1 MLWFGNNDIKIRHE
15 SAAGTATI
23 KNWLQCVA
31 EAKMETKKIA
41 VVGAGPAG
49 GFSAYLLAKAGYEVS
64 VFEEHTTIGE
74 PVACTGV
81 ITGDVMAQRLQLPK
95 ELIVNRIAK
104 ARIIAPNKEHV
115 EVKLKNDIII
125 DRAGFDRHIS
135 EMAKDEGAQF
145 FTNRRFEKFE
155 YGNSGDSSEKKGK
168 KRIIAAVKDKANGEI
183 KKVETYYLIGADGP
197 ISAVAKA
204 AGLFGERQ
212 FYSGIQV
219 TIPVDNDNVIDFY
232 PSKEG
237 IAWVVP
243 ENEKVARVGIAARR
257 EANSYFRKFITAVA
271 GEGYEK
277 KIIGWQAGPIP
288 LYDPKLKSATKD
300 GRILLVGDAAT
311 MVKAPTLGGINQS
324 LIGAEA
330 AATAITEKKD
340 YEGLWRKKMGKDL
353 YLSLLMRK
361 AMERFSDEDYNC
373 LVETFKKEKNR
384 AILESY
390 DRDEPRKFALKLV
403 MREPKLLLLAKKAW
417 F

>member
-1 MLWFGNNDIKIRHE
+1 M
-15 SAAGTATI
+15 
-23 KNWLQCVA
+23 
-31 EAKMETKKIA
+31 EAKKIV

-49 GFSAYLLAKAGYEVS
+49 GFSAYLLAKAGFEVS
-64 VFEEHTTIGE
+64 VFEEHVVVGE

-81 ITGDVMAQRLQLPK
+81 ITGDVMAQRLKLPK

-115 EVKLKNDIII
+115 EVRLKNDIII

-135 EMAKDEGAQF
+135 DMAKEAGAKF
-145 FTNRRFEKFE
+145 YANHRFETLE
-155 YGNSGDSSEKKGK
+155 YGSSNSGEKNGK
-168 KRIIAAVKDKANGEI
+168 KRIIAAVKDKANGET
-183 KKVETYYLIGADGP
+183 KKIEADYLIGADGP
-197 ISAVAKA
+197 ISSVAKA
-204 AGLFGERQ
+204 AGLYGNRQ

-219 TIPVDNDNVIDFY
+219 TIPVENDNVIDFY
-232 PSKEG
+232 PGKEG

-243 ENEKVARVGIAARR
+243 ENNGVARVGIAARR
-257 EANSYFRKFITAVA
+257 EANSYFRRFITAVA

-288 LYDPKLKSATKD
+288 LYDPRLKSATKD

-324 LIGAEA
+324 LIAAEA
-330 AATAITEKKD
+330 AAAAIIEKKD
-340 YEGLWRKKMGKDL
+340 YEKLWKGKMGKDL

-361 AMERFSDEDYNC
+361 AMEKFSDNDYNE
-373 LVETFKKEKNR
+373 LVETFTKEKNKS
-384 AILESY
+384 ILESY
-390 DRDEPRKFALKLV
+390 DRDVPTKFALKLL

>member
-1 MLWFGNNDIKIRHE
+1 M
-15 SAAGTATI
+15 
-23 KNWLQCVA
+23 
-31 EAKMETKKIA
+31 EAKKIV

-64 VFEEHTTIGE
+64 VFEEHATIGE

-81 ITGDVMAQRLQLPK
+81 VTGDVLSQRLQLPK

-104 ARIIAPNKEHV
+104 ARIIAPDKEYV

-125 DRAGFDRHIS
+125 DRAGLDKYIS
-135 EMAKDEGAQF
+135 EMARGEGADY
-145 FTNRRFEKFE
+145 FTSHRFETFE
-155 YGNSGDSSEKKGK
+155 YGNSGNSSKKNGR
-168 KRIIAAVKDKANGEI
+168 KRIIAAVKDKTRNEI
-183 KKVETYYLIGADGP
+183 KKIETDYLVGADGP
-197 ISAVAKA
+197 VSAVAKA
-204 AGLFGERQ
+204 AGLFGNRQ

-219 TIPVDNDNVIDFY
+219 TIPVANDNVIDFY

-243 ENEKVARVGIAARR
+243 ENEKVARVGIAARK

-271 GEGYEK
+271 GKDYDK
-277 KIIGWQAGPIP
+277 KIISWQAGPIP
-288 LYDPKLKSATKD
+288 LYNPGLKSATKE

-324 LIGAEA
+324 LMGAEA
-330 AATAITEKKD
+330 AAAAIIEKKD
-340 YEGLWRKKMGKDL
+340 YEKLWKKKMGRDL

-361 AMERFSDEDYNC
+361 AMERFSDRDYNK
-373 LVETFKKEKNR
+373 LVATFTKEKNR
-384 AILESY
+384 QLLEKY
-390 DRDEPRKFALKLV
+390 DRDVPTKFALKLL
-403 MREPKLLLLAKKAW
+403 MREPKLLLFAKKAW

>member
-1 MLWFGNNDIKIRHE
+1 
-15 SAAGTATI
+15 
-23 KNWLQCVA
+23 
-31 EAKMETKKIA
+31 METKKIV

-49 GFSAYLLAKAGYEVS
+49 GFSAYLLAKAGCDVK
-64 VFEEHTTIGE
+64 VFEEHLTIGE

-81 ITGDVMAQRLQLPK
+81 ITGDVLLQRLQLPK
-95 ELIVNRIAK
+95 ELVVNKIAK

-135 EMAKDEGAQF
+135 QLAMDAGAKY
-145 FTNRRFEKFE
+145 FTNHRFESFE
-155 YGNSGDSSEKKGK
+155 YGIGGNNGSGGSSGNGEKKKTK
-168 KRIIAAVKDKANGEI
+168 KIVAAIKDKTKN
-183 KKVETYYLIGADGP
+183 ETRKIEADCLIGADGP
-197 ISAVAKA
+197 ISAVAKS

-243 ENEKVARVGIAARR
+243 ENEKIARVGIAARR

-300 GRILLVGDAAT
+300 GRVLLVGDAAT

-324 LIGAEA
+324 LIAAEA
-330 AATAITEKKD
+330 AATAIIEEKD
-340 YEGLWRKKMGKDL
+340 YEKLWKKRMGKDL
-353 YLSLLMRK
+353 YLSLLMRR
-361 AMERFSDEDYNC
+361 AMERFSDEDYNA
-373 LVETFKKEKNR
+373 LVNIFRKEKNKQL
-384 AILESY
+384 LEKY
-390 DRDEPRKFALKLV
+390 DRDVPTKFALKLV
-403 MREPKLLLLAKKAW
+403 MGEPKLLLLAKKAW